1 MTRYWQEPDELNTSQ
16 SATTVVDVLFNLIGR
31 SLPVDHVAELAQAIL
46 AYVPWLADEPC
57 GGIHSIYV
65 AGSQNGWERP
75 SVNSDQPL
83 MLSRRT
89 KLIIRVPQIRVAA
102 LQAALAHQTLII
114 ADLPLSIGDSKTRLL
129 SSETTLFA
137 RAVVDEKLTTA
148 LTTSPSPMID
158 QDETA
163 FLDWAAIALTALN
176 IHIRKA
182 LCGKLAIIALPNGE
196 QLGTRSLLLANLSR
210 DEALRLQQYGLGMYR
225 MLGCG
230 LFLPHKGIAALGK
243 PEG

>member
-1 MTRYWQEPDELNTSQ
+1 MTRYWQEPDELNTAQ
-16 SATTVVDVLFNLIGR
+16 STIAVVDVLFNLVGR
-31 SLPVDHVAELAQAIL
+31 SLPVDHVVELAQAIL
-46 AYVPWLADEPC
+46 AHVPWLANEPC

-75 SVNSDQPL
+75 GVNSNQPL

-89 KLIIRVPQIRVAA
+89 KLIIRVPQTQVAI
-102 LQAALAHQTLII
+102 LQAALAHQTLMI
-114 ADLPLSIGDSKTRLL
+114 ADLPLNIGDSKTRLL
-129 SSETTLFA
+129 SNETTLFA

-148 LTTSPSPMID
+148 LKTSASPIID

-163 FLDWAAIALTALN
+163 FLDWAASALTALN

-182 LCGKLAIIALPNGE
+182 LCGKLAIIAQPNGE
-196 QLGTRSLLLANLSR
+196 QLATRRLLLANLSR
-210 DEALRLQQYGLGMYR
+210 DEALRLQQYGLGMHR

-230 LFLPHKGIAALGK
+230 LFLPHKGIAALAK